1 MKYGKINLRAANE
14 IRVKYRTG
22 DYKMRELAIE
32 YNTTISKVSDIV
44 NNKTLNE
51 DNHYYYN

>member
-1 MKYGKINLRAANE
+1 MKYSKINLRAANE